1 MTAKLKTPSSSSL
14 SKFEKEIEKL
24 RSENKWSRLFEF
36 VGSSK
41 DQKNNGNLIVFCRAE
56 AELENYLFSN
66 PMAFQN
72 LSAESTSIVASGSQP
87 SQKSNDALAR
97 IEKALNETAN
107 KRLVPLPT
115 FDSLESIAVEAN
127 ILLAKLY
134 YSQMRFDEASI
145 VFSRENIQQ
154 AMYDQIKALKQQ
166 QSHDLNIKVSNLRQ
180 LQLFA
185 EAHSIKG
192 LCLEKKRVNNL
203 AANNGNYMDEE
214 QHIIDSFEV
223 SSHIAIRHSLEY
235 MRSQSSAKDQT
246 SAGGVGGGMSSATSN
261 LESIAATTQSLNAAN
276 NIEDNLDLINPLYE
290 IALQKAPLL
299 YIKRG

>member
-1 MTAKLKTPSSSSL
+1 MA
-14 SKFEKEIEKL
+14 
-24 RSENKWSRLFEF
+24 
-36 VGSSK
+36 
-41 DQKNNGNLIVFCRAE
+41 FCRAE
-56 AELENYLFSN
+56 AELENYFFSN

-72 LSAESTSIVASGSQP
+72 LNAESTSVVASGSQP

-97 IEKALNETAN
+97 IERALNETAN

-115 FDSLESIAVEAN
+115 FDSFESIAIEAN

-214 QHIIDSFEV
+214 QHIIDSFEIA
-223 SSHIAIRHSLEY
+223 SHIAIKHSLEY
-235 MRSQSSAKDQT
+235 MRSQFSVKDQA
-246 SAGGVGGGMSSATSN
+246 SAGGGMSSATSN
-261 LESIAATTQSLNAAN
+261 LESIAATTQSLNTAN